1 MIGIIDGTGG
11 RASENIQAL
20 CDMLELPHV
29 SIQHND
35 LCTDEWSVLNMY
47 PSPSAY
53 NMVRVSLIFNV
64 STGLLYDAGIATTQ

>member
-11 RASENIQAL
+11 RASENIQAI

-35 LCTDEWSVLNMY
+35 LYSENWSVLNMH
-47 PSPSAY
+47 PSPTAF
-53 NMVRVSLIFNV
+53 NMVKRLK
-64 STGLLYDAGIATTQ
+64 